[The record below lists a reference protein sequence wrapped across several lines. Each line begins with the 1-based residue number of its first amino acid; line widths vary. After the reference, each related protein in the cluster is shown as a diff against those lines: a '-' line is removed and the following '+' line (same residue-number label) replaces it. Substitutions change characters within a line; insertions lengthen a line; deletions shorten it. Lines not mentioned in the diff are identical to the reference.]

1 MSKPLIGLP
10 LCRWQ
15 LTDRDIGWFHL
26 VGEKY
31 ISSVTGY
38 GAFPLMI
45 PAFADELDMD
55 TVLNS
60 VSGIMFGGSLSNV
73 HPSFYGDE
81 HPGLGLADKPR
92 DATVLRLMRA
102 CLERGI
108 PFIGICRGVQE
119 MNVLFGGT
127 LHREVHAVA
136 GRLDHREVHAVAG
149 RLDHREVKEVPDDVA
164 YGPIHNVTLTEGGLL
179 QQVIGA
185 QQMAVNSLHGQ
196 GIDRLGEGLKIEAVA
211 EDGQIEAVSVIGA
224 KAFALGVQWHPEYR
238 YWENPQYNALLQAF
252 HDAAKEYQA
261 KNLR

>member
-1 MSKPLIGLP
+1 MTKPMIGLP

-31 ISSVTGY
+31 IQSVTGY

-45 PAFADELDMD
+45 PAFGDDLDMD
-55 TVLNS
+55 TVLDS
-60 VSGIMFGGSLSNV
+60 VAGIMFGGSLSNL
-73 HPSFYGDE
+73 HPSFYGDQ

-92 DATVLRLMRA
+92 DVTVLRLMRA

-119 MNVLFGGT
+119 LNVLFGGT
-127 LHREVHAVA
+127 LHREVHAV
-136 GRLDHREVHAVAG
+136 EG
-149 RLDHREVKEVPDDVA
+149 RLDHREVKDVPDDVA

-179 QQVIGA
+179 HRVIGDRE
-185 QQMAVNSLHGQ
+185 MMVNSLHGQ
-196 GIDRLGEGLKIEAVA
+196 GIDRLGEGLQIEAVC
-211 EDGQIEAVSVIGA
+211 EDGQIEAISVIGA

-238 YWENPQYNALLQAF
+238 YWENPQYDKLLGAF
-252 HDAAKEYQA
+252 HDAAKAYQA
-261 KNLR
+261 KKLERRREAVGA

>member
-1 MSKPLIGLP
+1 MSKPMIGLP

-31 ISSVTGY
+31 IQSVTGY

-45 PAFADELDMD
+45 PAFGDDLDMD

-102 CLERGI
+102 CIDRGI
-108 PFIGICRGVQE
+108 PFLGICRGVQE
-119 MNVLFGGT
+119 LNVLHGGT
-127 LHREVHAVA
+127 LHREVHNV
-136 GRLDHREVHAVAG
+136 DG
-149 RLDHREVKEVPDDVA
+149 RLDHREVKDVPDDVA
-164 YGPIHNVTLTEGGLL
+164 YGPIHTVKLTEGGLL
-179 QQVIGA
+179 QRIIGA
-185 QQMAVNSLHGQ
+185 SEMKVNSLHGQ
-196 GIDRLGEGLKIEAVA
+196 GIDRLGEGLQVEAVC
-211 EDGQIEAVSVIGA
+211 EDGQIEAVSVKGA
-224 KAFALGVQWHPEYR
+224 KAFAMGVQWHPEYR
-238 YWENPQYNALLQAF
+238 YWENAQYNALLQAF
-252 HDAAKEYQA
+252 HDAARAYQA
-261 KNLR
+261 KKSERRKEAVAMA

>member
-1 MSKPLIGLP
+1 MNKPMIGLP

-38 GAFPLMI
+38 GAFPLMV
-45 PAFADELDMD
+45 PAFGDDLDMD
-55 TVLNS
+55 TVLDS
-60 VSGIMFGGSLSNV
+60 VSGIMFGGSLSNI
-73 HPSFYGDE
+73 HPSFYDDE

-127 LHREVHAVA
+127 LHREVHAVD
-136 GRLDHREVHAVAG
+136 GRLDHREG
-149 RLDHREVKEVPDDVA
+149 KDVPDDV
-164 YGPIHNVTLTEGGLL
+164 G
-179 QQVIGA
+179 
-185 QQMAVNSLHGQ
+185 
-196 GIDRLGEGLKIEAVA
+196 
-211 EDGQIEAVSVIGA
+211 
-224 KAFALGVQWHPEYR
+224 
-238 YWENPQYNALLQAF
+238 
-252 HDAAKEYQA
+252 
-261 KNLR
+261 